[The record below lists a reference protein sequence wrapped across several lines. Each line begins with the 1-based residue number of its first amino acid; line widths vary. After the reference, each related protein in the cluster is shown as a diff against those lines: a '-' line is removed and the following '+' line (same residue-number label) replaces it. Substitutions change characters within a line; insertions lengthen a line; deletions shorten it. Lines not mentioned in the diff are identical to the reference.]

1 MPHDRLRFA
10 WILPPRAVRLP
21 RRCMRQE
28 RQPMK
33 KRRAPNAQPL
43 YDTSDIGRTSA
54 SEPEARYLH
63 GQEKAT
69 PGRITPCRPGE
80 RASLPRKPIPA
91 KKEGGPHSPKGTRA
105 TRALVTRSRG
115 IHFLVLLPLATA

>member
-1 MPHDRLRFA
+1 
-10 WILPPRAVRLP
+10 
-21 RRCMRQE
+21 
-28 RQPMK
+28 MK

-43 YDTSDIGRTSA
+43 YDHVGYRAHKHLGTGSKVPTWAGKGNPRQDNA
-54 SEPEARYLH
+54 LPARGKNLP
-63 GQEKAT
+63 T
-69 PGRITPCRPGE
+69 PQ
-80 RASLPRKPIPA
+80 AIPA